1 MNLVPALPR
10 LSLLLFAACAL
21 SACGKPAADDAG
33 KSKPATEVGVVV
45 VAPSMQPLTTE
56 LPGRTT
62 ARMIAEIRPQ
72 VSGII
77 QKRLFVEGAS
87 VKAGETLYQID
98 PAVYRAAY
106 ASAEAGLEK
115 SEATLKSVAV
125 KAGRYAELVKI
136 NAVSKQEADD
146 IQASLQQAQADVA
159 LAKAALETARIN
171 LYYTRITAPIS
182 GRVETSAV
190 TPGALVTANQTTAL
204 TTVQQLDPIYVDV
217 TQPSN
222 EVLKLKH
229 SFAEGKLK
237 RLSKDEAK
245 IAVILEDGSRYP
257 LTGRLKF
264 SGVTVNPT
272 SGSVTLRAVVPN
284 PEGLLMPGMYVRAQ
298 LEEAVDDAAILI
310 PQQSVL
316 RNGRGE
322 AMVLLANTDNKVEQ
336 RMVAIG
342 RAVGNQWLVENGL
355 QQGDRVIVEGLQK
368 IRPGD
373 TVKPVQQAGTATSDN
388 AAASGE

>member
-1 MNLVPALPR
+1 MSPAHVPFR
-10 LSLLLFAACAL
+10 LTLLLLVTCAL
-21 SACGKPAADDAG
+21 SACGNPAADDGDKRKA
-33 KSKPATEVGVVV
+33 AVEVGVVV
-45 VAPSMQPLTTE
+45 VTPSSQPLTTE

-77 QKRLFVEGAS
+77 QKRLFTEGAM

-98 PAVYRAAY
+98 PAIYRAAY
-106 ASAEAGLEK
+106 ASALASLEK
-115 SEATLKSVAV
+115 SEATQKSIAI
-125 KAGRYAELVKI
+125 KAERYAELVKI

-159 LAKAALETARIN
+159 LARAALETARIN

-190 TPGALVTANQTTAL
+190 TPGALVTANQAAAL

-229 SFAEGKLK
+229 IFAEGKLK
-237 RLSKDEAK
+237 RLNQDEAK
-245 IAVILEDGSRYP
+245 IAIILEDGTRYP

-264 SGVTVNPT
+264 SGVTVNPS
-272 SGSVTLRAVVPN
+272 SGAVTLRAVVPN
-284 PEGLLMPGMYVRAQ
+284 PQGLLMPGMYVRAV
-298 LEEAVDDAAILI
+298 LEEAIDEAAILI
-310 PQQSVL
+310 PQQSVV

-322 AMVLLANTDNKVEQ
+322 AMVMVVGADNKVSQ
-336 RMVAIG
+336 RIVGIG
-342 RAVGNQWLVENGL
+342 RAIGNRWLVESGL
-355 QQGDRVIVEGLQK
+355 KAGDQVIVEGLQK
-368 IRPGD
+368 VRAGD
-373 TVKPVQQAGTATSDN
+373 TVKPVAQAPAISATPAS
-388 AAASGE
+388 SGE